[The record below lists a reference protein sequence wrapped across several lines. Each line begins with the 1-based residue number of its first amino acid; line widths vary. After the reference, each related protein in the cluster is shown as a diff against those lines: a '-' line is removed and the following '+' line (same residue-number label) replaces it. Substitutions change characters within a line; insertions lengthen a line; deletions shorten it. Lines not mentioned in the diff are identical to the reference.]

1 MKNLNV
7 LFALILLA
15 ACVKQTP
22 VQEANYS
29 GTYVITKITSSLISN
44 TSISNNCVFEN
55 GEQYVENSEIPALD
69 TIVTDQ
75 FLLKISTSSISF
87 SPTISGTDTTWKF
100 NYPLIFESFNTTLNL
115 GRFTFFANGTK
126 RIWKLTS
133 VINNQLILA
142 PSGIWPNGNAGANVQ
157 ITLQLKKL

>member
-1 MKNLNV
+1 MKSLNIIFTV
-7 LFALILLA
+7 ILLA
-15 ACVKQTP
+15 ACVKQIP
-22 VQEANYS
+22 VRQPNYS

-44 TSISNNCVFEN
+44 TSTSNNCVFEN
-55 GEQYVENSEIPALD
+55 GEQYVESSEIPALD

-75 FLLKISTSSISF
+75 FLLKINTSSIAF

-100 NYPLIFESFNTTLNL
+100 NYPMTFESTDATLNL

-133 VINNQLILA
+133 VVNNQLILA
-142 PSGIWPNGNAGANVQ
+142 PSGIWPDGNAGANVQ
-157 ITLQLKKL
+157 ITLQLKKI